1 MWKAIVNSKADVD
14 SAGNIEVN
22 FDVYLDDKLFA
33 QSMLINGNPND
44 IEKMVKEVLLNLKNN
59 VDAAKNIKVKQV
71 ITL

>member
-14 SAGNIEVN
+14 SSGNIEVN
-22 FDVYLDDKLFA
+22 FDIYLDDKLFA